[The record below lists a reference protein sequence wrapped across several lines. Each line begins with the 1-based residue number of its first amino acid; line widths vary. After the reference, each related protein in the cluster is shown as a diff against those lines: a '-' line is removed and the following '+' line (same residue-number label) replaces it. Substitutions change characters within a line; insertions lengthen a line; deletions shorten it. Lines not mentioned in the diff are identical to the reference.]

1 MLLVDEPTFTTLKP
15 VSVDEHKNV
24 NDGENSPPPLI
35 IDIDKETCSSQSIMS
50 NYFPR
55 TEPVGE
61 RLPRCTSNAT
71 NKTQNQLS
79 NKSTYFTSIENRPVD
94 IDRFNKERLPEEN
107 L

>member
-1 MLLVDEPTFTTLKP
+1 MLLVDEPSFTTLKP
-15 VSVDEHKNV
+15 VPLDQHTNV

-35 IDIDKETCSSQSIMS
+35 IDIDKETCSTQSIMS

-55 TEPVGE
+55 TEPIGE

-71 NKTQNQLS
+71 NKTH
-79 NKSTYFTSIENRPVD
+79 STYFTSIENRCVGVD
-94 IDRFNKERLPEEN
+94 RLNNERLPEGN